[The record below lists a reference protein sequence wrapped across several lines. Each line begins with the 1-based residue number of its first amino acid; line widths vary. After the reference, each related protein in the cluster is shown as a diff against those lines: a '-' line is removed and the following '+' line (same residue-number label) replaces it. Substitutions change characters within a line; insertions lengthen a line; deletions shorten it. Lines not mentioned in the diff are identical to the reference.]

1 MKKLSCAAFPNIFN
15 KLQMTFALSANLKTQ
30 KSSCKKEKKKEKKSN
45 YRKRGENKNMQ
56 ME

>member
-30 KSSCKKEKKKEKKSN
+30 KSSCKKEKKKE
-45 YRKRGENKNMQ
+45 
-56 ME
+56 